1 MGMSVG
7 AVLLLASLILLFL
20 VLIERFCSNSDDVFM
35 DMSRIIPPPIVIQQP
50 TQEITKIEVIKEE
63 NQPLQ
68 EEPEI
73 LQVQTR
79 PTAVPLAVRLVN
91 QPVQPTFFN
100 PTIRQLV
107 MFPGAKQKPTQR
119 IVITTPNVVPS
130 TTTLITK

>member
-20 VLIERFCSNSDDVFM
+20 ILIERFCSNSDDVFM

-91 QPVQPTFFN
+91 QPVQPTLFN

-130 TTTLITK
+130 TATLITK

>member
-1 MGMSVG
+1 MGMSIG
-7 AVLLLASLILLFL
+7 AVLLLASLILLVL
-20 VLIERFCSNSDDVFM
+20 ILIERFCPSSDDVFM
-35 DMSRIIPPPIVIQQP
+35 DMSRIILPPIVIQQP

-91 QPVQPTFFN
+91 QPVQQTLVN

-107 MFPGAKQKPTQR
+107 LFPGLKQKPAQR
-119 IVITTPNVVPS
+119 VLITTPNVVP
-130 TTTLITK
+130 TTTLISK